1 MLGEVAKVF
10 GVRLGG
16 SGTVICTVL
25 SGLDLEDQFQIHS
38 CLKGTLGV
46 YTSVRPGCLRG
57 STLPFLRVSNPNVGE
72 NRFFLVWC
80 RSKRQL
86 ARGVTKWG
94 KTSGETMVIQFGL
107 VIPRGWGHLEVRPRF
122 SEVSVK
128 RFDTHQTSGCFSMK
142 HMDALEIRL
151 QELCFQI
158 ALGQNCAARRWMGY

>member
-72 NRFFLVWC
+72 NRFF
-80 RSKRQL
+80 
-86 ARGVTKWG
+86 
-94 KTSGETMVIQFGL
+94 FGL
-107 VIPRGWGHLEVRPRF
+107 VPLEETVGKGGHKVGQNFWRNHGHPIWIGHPSGLG
-122 SEVSVK
+122 
-128 RFDTHQTSGCFSMK
+128 TSGGKAKVFRSVGK
-142 HMDALEIRL
+142 T
-151 QELCFQI
+151 F
-158 ALGQNCAARRWMGY
+158 